1 MMRYLTAGESHGP
14 ALTAIIEGLPANL
27 PLSREALNH
36 ELFRRQQGYGRGGR
50 MKIEK
55 DELKILSGLRFSRTL
70 GSPLTIQIINRDYDS
85 WQEKMAPFGER
96 PGTVEPVTCPRPGHA
111 DLPGALKYGLQDV
124 RDVLERASARE
135 TAVRVAV
142 GAVAREL
149 LKHFDIGIYS
159 YVQAIGEVAAPPV
172 AAAEVVRNYEKIEAS
187 PVRCPSLPAAQKM
200 MAAIDRAKAEGD
212 TLGGVFVV
220 LALGVP
226 AGLGSHVHWDRKL
239 DARLAGAL
247 MSIQSVKGVEIGDG
261 FAAAARPGLLV
272 HDEIYY
278 EPHTGYRRRTN
289 HAGGLEGGI
298 TNGEPLY
305 CRVAVKPIPTLTKP
319 LASVDMDARKPAF
332 AAVERSDTC
341 VVPAAAVVGEA
352 VVAWELAVALQE
364 KLGGDS
370 LQEMLANYRSY
381 RRQCAGR

>member
-1 MMRYLTAGESHGP
+1 
-14 ALTAIIEGLPANL
+14 
-27 PLSREALNH
+27 
-36 ELFRRQQGYGRGGR
+36 
-50 MKIEK
+50 
-55 DELKILSGLRFSRTL
+55 
-70 GSPLTIQIINRDYDS
+70 
-85 WQEKMAPFGER
+85 
-96 PGTVEPVTCPRPGHA
+96 
-111 DLPGALKYGLQDV
+111 
-124 RDVLERASARE
+124 
-135 TAVRVAV
+135 
-142 GAVAREL
+142 L

-159 YVQAIGEVAAPPV
+159 YVQAIGEIAAPPV

-212 TLGGVFVV
+212 TLGGVFIV

-261 FAAAARPGLLV
+261 FAAAARPGSLV

-319 LASVDMDARKPAF
+319 LASVDRDARKPAF

>member
-1 MMRYLTAGESHGP
+1 MRYLTAGESHGP
-14 ALTAIIEGLPANL
+14 SLTAIIEGLPANL

-159 YVQAIGEVAAPPV
+159 YVQLGEIAAPPV
-172 AAAEVVRNYEKIEAS
+172 AAAEVVRIMKDRFS
-187 PVRCPSLPAAQKM
+187 GPLPF
-200 MAAIDRAKAEGD
+200 
-212 TLGGVFVV
+212 L
-220 LALGVP
+220 
-226 AGLGSHVHWDRKL
+226 
-239 DARLAGAL
+239 
-247 MSIQSVKGVEIGDG
+247 
-261 FAAAARPGLLV
+261 
-272 HDEIYY
+272 
-278 EPHTGYRRRTN
+278 RRR
-289 HAGGLEGGI
+289 
-298 TNGEPLY
+298 
-305 CRVAVKPIPTLTKP
+305 K
-319 LASVDMDARKPAF
+319 
-332 AAVERSDTC
+332 
-341 VVPAAAVVGEA
+341 
-352 VVAWELAVALQE
+352 
-364 KLGGDS
+364 
-370 LQEMLANYRSY
+370 
-381 RRQCAGR
+381 